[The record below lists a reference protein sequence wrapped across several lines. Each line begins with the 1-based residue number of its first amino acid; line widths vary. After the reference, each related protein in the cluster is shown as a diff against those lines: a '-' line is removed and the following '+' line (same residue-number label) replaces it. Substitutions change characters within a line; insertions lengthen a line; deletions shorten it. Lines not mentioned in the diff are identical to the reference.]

1 MNGLN
6 IKQLLSS
13 KGKLIGSIVV
23 ILVIIIMCIILL
35 LPKHLQGKYS
45 HTTDMFLVTSTDT
58 LRFDGSKVT
67 EYTDGRKTNTGTYKL
82 SGQKLEIEINGYSMI
97 ANLSDDKKTFT
108 VESATGIA
116 DLAKGYKYTKSDE

>member
-58 LRFDGSKVT
+58 LRFDGIRLLSTQTAV
-67 EYTDGRKTNTGTYKL
+67 KL
-82 SGQKLEIEINGYSMI
+82 ILVLINYLVK
-97 ANLSDDKKTFT
+97 N
-108 VESATGIA
+108 
-116 DLAKGYKYTKSDE
+116 